1 MVAALSRAPMGYKW
15 LSSEKA
21 RITLL
26 NAGKRNVEQDL
37 NANYK
42 YMCLGFGMPKWSRSL
57 ECLDI
62 T

>member
-26 NAGKRNVEQDL
+26 NAGKRNMEQDL

-42 YMCLGFGMPKWSRSL
+42 YMVCSDFILCLLFILSK
-57 ECLDI
+57 
-62 T
+62 